1 MPDKKIYIAGP
12 MSGIPEFNFP
22 AFYEASERFKN
33 EGWTV
38 FNPADKEGETLSAKS
53 RETGDPMQAQKD
65 GFNFR
70 EVYLWDL
77 TKVIEANAIFMLPG
91 WENSPGA
98 RGEHAAAVAMQRHYP
113 DYKIIYAEQEGWGG
127 LKAAA

>member
-1 MPDKKIYIAGP
+1 MSKKKSVYLAGP

-22 AFYEASERFKN
+22 AFYEVAARFEN

-38 FNPADKEGETLSAKS
+38 FNPADKEGETLSDRSKKD
-53 RETGDPMQAQKD
+53 GDPLLAQKD

-77 TKVIEANAIFMLPG
+77 TKVLEADAIYMLPG

-98 RGEHAAAVAMQRHYP
+98 RGEHAAAVAMKRHYP
-113 DYKIIYAEQEGWGG
+113 DYEIIYGVDK
-127 LKAAA
+127 KAA